1 MFSTVKTLHLLFN
14 NHDKRLQTEMN
25 KDIITKL
32 KFISTFEIGQK
43 MDSNNFKIES
53 NNIMTPIKRF
63 IYGDSRDNTIKFLN
77 NTIDRSFEIIQCYSN
92 SDRKSEII
100 LCSNI
105 INDLN
110 KSIQG
115 LNNIKET
122 YKEDKLFTCSIDILI
137 ELIDAR
143 LTELREKNPDL
154 FISLIQQ
161 NEVINE
167 TKFQNIPIREDK
179 ILVDKSSL
187 SEDKNKEIKTQSTSK
202 DKHKN
207 NS

>member
-154 FISLIQQ
+154 FTSLIQQ

-167 TKFQNIPIREDK
+167 SK
-179 ILVDKSSL
+179 ITNKEEILKTS
-187 SEDKNKEIKTQSTSK
+187 SEDKKTQSTYK

>member
-154 FISLIQQ
+154 FTSLIQQ
-161 NEVINE
+161 NEVIND
-167 TKFQNIPIREDK
+167 TKITNKEE
-179 ILVDKSSL
+179 ILKTS
-187 SEDKNKEIKTQSTSK
+187 SEDKKTQSTTK